1 MRGPAR
7 SDAAAVSPAYGPWI
21 ARAAKIANVMIC
33 RRKVFRP
40 RGEEDQCHL
49 GLLHVLAQSLFSRCI
64 FPSFSPMVTRADG
77 GMGLIYRFGD
87 ISLDV
92 DRQELRRGA
101 DLVPVE
107 PKVLDLLQF
116 LIGNRGRV
124 VSKDDLIANVWQGRI
139 VSESTLTSRITA
151 MRQAIGDS
159 GRDQRL
165 VRTIARKGLRFVGE
179 VQEQRG
185 GAEEHVLPP
194 PRVQPEELASKVGSS
209 FFARLDLLGPVKE
222 AAQIS
227 HTETLAPTLPDK
239 PSIAVLPF
247 TNMSGD
253 PDQEFFG
260 DGLAEDV
267 SMELSKFK
275 WLFVISRKSS
285 FTFKGKAVD
294 AKQVS
299 RDLGVRY
306 VLEGSVRRAGGRI
319 RVAGQLIDA
328 STGVHIWA
336 DRYDRDPADI
346 FAVQDEI
353 TKAVAG
359 AIGPAIV
366 DAERQRAVRKPPE
379 NLGAWEAYQRGL
391 WHVSRHDAAENE
403 AARRLFQRALELDPG
418 FAAAHNG
425 VALTYCMSAATFYS
439 MDYADACSWAE
450 QFARKAIALDE
461 NDADARAW
469 LGWALFVSGDRE
481 GAIQE
486 AEYALSI
493 NANCAE
499 AFAVKGGAL
508 IYSGRR
514 EEGREAIRQ
523 FLALSPRDPT
533 RPNRLAM
540 IAASHYFDRN
550 YESAVGTARQVIR
563 QYPKSPQ
570 AYRWLAASLGQLE
583 RNEEARAA
591 LDTLLSLAPSFLERF
606 VARRLAMLRIDDY
619 EHALEGLRK
628 AGWPG

>member
-1 MRGPAR
+1 M
-7 SDAAAVSPAYGPWI
+7 W
-21 ARAAKIANVMIC
+21 
-33 RRKVFRP
+33 
-40 RGEEDQCHL
+40 
-49 GLLHVLAQSLFSRCI
+49 
-64 FPSFSPMVTRADG
+64 G
-77 GMGLIYRFGD
+77 GTGLIYRFGD
-87 ISLDV
+87 IALDV
-92 DRQELRRGA
+92 ARQELRRGA

-116 LIGNRGRV
+116 LISNRERV
-124 VSKDDLIANVWQGRI
+124 VSKDDLITNVWQGRI

-179 VQEQRG
+179 VQEQG
-185 GAEEHVLPP
+185 GADERAPPP
-194 PRVQPEELASKVGSS
+194 PRAQPEELASKVGSS
-209 FFARLDLLGPVKE
+209 FLARLDLLGPVKE

-227 HTETLAPTLPDK
+227 STERPAPPLPDK

-267 SMELSKFK
+267 STELSKFK

-285 FTFKGKAVD
+285 FTFKGRAVD

-299 RDLGVRY
+299 RELGVRY

-319 RVAGQLIDA
+319 RVVGQLIDA
-328 STGVHIWA
+328 TTGMHVWA
-336 DRYDRDPADI
+336 ERYDRDLADI

-353 TKAVAG
+353 TRAVAA

-366 DAERQRAVRKPPE
+366 NAERQRAVRKPPE

-391 WHVSRHDAAENE
+391 WHVCKHDAADNE
-403 AARRLFQRALELDPG
+403 AARRLFQRALELDPS
-418 FAAAHNG
+418 FAAAHCG
-425 VALTYCMSAATFYS
+425 MALTYCMSAATFYS
-439 MDYADACSWAE
+439 TDYAEASSLAE

-469 LGWALFVSGDRE
+469 LGAALHVSGDLE

-486 AEYALSI
+486 AEYALSM
-493 NANCAE
+493 NTNCAD
-499 AFAVKGGAL
+499 ALGVKAGAL
-508 IYSGRR
+508 TYVGRR
-514 EEGREAIRQ
+514 EEAREAIRE

-533 RPNRLAM
+533 RANRLSY
-540 IAASHYFDRN
+540 IAAAHYLDRN
-550 YESAVGTARQVIR
+550 YESAAEAARQLIR
-563 QYPKSPQ
+563 QYPKNPQ
-570 AYRWLAASLGQLE
+570 NYRWLAVSLGQLE
-583 RNEEARAA
+583 RKEEARVAFN
-591 LDTLLSLAPSFLERF
+591 TMQSIAPTFLEQF
-606 VARRLAMLRIDDY
+606 LAKRIPILRPHDY
-619 EHALEGLRK
+619 EHVLEGLRK
-628 AGWPG
+628 AGCPA